1 MNSKKKN
8 FNFSIIL
15 TACIK
20 TVSMLPF
27 LERTSVKDRIND
39 YKETF
44 NKWCQN
50 EFTDKIIFIENSGYD
65 LSFFNEK
72 SKEFPNK
79 KIEIISANLNNSY
92 PKELGKGYG
101 DFLCL
106 KEVFSKSKIVSET
119 DFFCKITGRYYVKNF
134 KDIVSDV
141 KKRKSDFNGYINNKF
156 TWCEAGVLFGSKY
169 FFTEYLLPSAANTN
183 DTKKVYF
190 EHCCAKAML
199 RAIIDDLSFNLIT
212 IYPDYDGI
220 IGTNNKKFKNN
231 IFKKI
236 KLFFF
241 GKIKNYFLN
250 HKKY

>member
-1 MNSKKKN
+1 MK
-8 FNFSIIL
+8 
-15 TACIK
+15 
-20 TVSMLPF
+20 V
-27 LERTSVKDRIND
+27 
-39 YKETF
+39 
-44 NKWCQN
+44 
-50 EFTDKIIFIENSGYD
+50 
-65 LSFFNEK
+65 
-72 SKEFPNK
+72 
-79 KIEIISANLNNSY
+79 
-92 PKELGKGYG
+92 
-101 DFLCL
+101 
-106 KEVFSKSKIVSET
+106 
-119 DFFCKITGRYYVKNF
+119 DFF
-134 KDIVSDV
+134 
-141 KKRKSDFNGYINNKF
+141 
-156 TWCEAGVLFGSKY
+156 FGSKY
-169 FFTEYLLPSAANTN
+169 FFTEYLLPSVANTN